1 MGNATAAKEWLAF
14 AHKDLEE
21 AILLDRNDFYTD
33 KIGFSLQQA
42 TEKCLKALLAYEN
55 KKITKVHDLVELLAE
70 VDSVLNFDDYVETM
84 TRLNG
89 FYIAS
94 RYPMPI
100 LFSPSKE
107 QTKAYIVKTQEF
119 YETIKNICV

>member
-1 MGNATAAKEWLAF
+1 MGNATAAIEWLSF
-14 AHKDLEE
+14 ALKDLEE
-21 AILLDRNDFYTD
+21 AILLDQNDFYTD

-42 TEKCLKALLAYEN
+42 CEKSLKALLAFEN
-55 KKITKVHDLVELLAE
+55 KKITKMHDLVELLAQ
-70 VDSVLNFDDYVETM
+70 VDTVLRFDDYVETM

-100 LFSPSKE
+100 TFSPSKE
-107 QTKAYIVKTQEF
+107 QTKVYILKTQEL
-119 YETIKNICV
+119 YETIGNICN